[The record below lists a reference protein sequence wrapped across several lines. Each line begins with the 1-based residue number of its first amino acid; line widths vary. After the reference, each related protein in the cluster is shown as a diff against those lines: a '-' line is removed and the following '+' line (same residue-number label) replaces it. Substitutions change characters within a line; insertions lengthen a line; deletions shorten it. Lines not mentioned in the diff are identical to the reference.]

1 MLELAREAAIA
12 LQSEADT
19 YPQGVQI
26 WMKVM
31 AASFFAGIFF
41 AYSKV
46 GARWIFAALLLNILG
61 LVIGKIV
68 FPEESRTAI
77 GTYVHILFWPPTLW
91 ATWRAV
97 KQLSFSPQFNNIFDW
112 VYIVWL
118 VWASVLIIVSLAFDF
133 RTLLFMW
140 I

>member
-1 MLELAREAAIA
+1 MLELARKAAIA

-31 AASFFAGIFF
+31 AASFFAGIFL

-46 GARWIFAALLLNILG
+46 DIRWVFAALLLNILR

-68 FPEESRTAI
+68 FPEGRRTAI
-77 GTYVHILFWPPTLW
+77 GNYERI
-91 ATWRAV
+91 
-97 KQLSFSPQFNNIFDW
+97 
-112 VYIVWL
+112 L
-118 VWASVLIIVSLAFDF
+118 VWPSIL
-133 RTLLFMW
+133 
-140 I
+140 

>member
-41 AYSKV
+41 AYSK
-46 GARWIFAALLLNILG
+46 
-61 LVIGKIV
+61 
-68 FPEESRTAI
+68 
-77 GTYVHILFWPPTLW
+77 
-91 ATWRAV
+91 
-97 KQLSFSPQFNNIFDW
+97 
-112 VYIVWL
+112 
-118 VWASVLIIVSLAFDF
+118 
-133 RTLLFMW
+133 
-140 I
+140 